1 MAAERGC
8 LSVLHSLKGLGLG
21 GDHEGWGCGPRHVP
35 GVEFGSGGGF
45 GGLGGHH

>member
-1 MAAERGC
+1 MAAGRGW

-21 GDHEGWGCGPRHVP
+21 RDHEGWWSGPGHVP
-35 GVEFGSGGGF
+35 GVEFGSGWRL